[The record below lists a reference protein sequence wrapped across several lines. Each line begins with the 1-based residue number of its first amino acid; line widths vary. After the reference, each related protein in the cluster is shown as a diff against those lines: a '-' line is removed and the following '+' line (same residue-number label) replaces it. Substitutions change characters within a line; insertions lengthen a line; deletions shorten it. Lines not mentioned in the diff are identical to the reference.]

1 MPLAFLFLFLGH
13 HGREEDKGGRQGY
26 GYTLLLSFF
35 LCPIN
40 NCGFVTLLI
49 LWRTMLSLRGLLGCN
64 TKACDQAIILDVGAQ
79 KSLGIPSHFA
89 GLIMID
95 PSFLTSK

>member
-1 MPLAFLFLFLGH
+1 MAEKKI
-13 HGREEDKGGRQGY
+13 RVEDKAMVIHCCFQ
-26 GYTLLLSFF
+26 FF

-95 PSFLTSK
+95 PSLLTSK

>member
-1 MPLAFLFLFLGH
+1 MVEKKI
-13 HGREEDKGGRQGY
+13 RVEDKAMVIHCCFRSFYAQSIIVV
-26 GYTLLLSFF
+26 LSP
-35 LCPIN
+35 C
-40 NCGFVTLLI
+40 I

-95 PSFLTSK
+95 PSLLTSK